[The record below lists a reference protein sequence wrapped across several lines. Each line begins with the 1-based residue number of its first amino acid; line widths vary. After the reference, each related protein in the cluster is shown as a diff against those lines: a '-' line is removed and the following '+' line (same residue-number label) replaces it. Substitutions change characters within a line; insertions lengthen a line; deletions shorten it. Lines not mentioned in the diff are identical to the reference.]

1 MSDGLRDRLNET
13 RKSEEWATTWK
24 PDRGEMLVGTFE
36 KMDTGST
43 KYGESRVAH
52 IRDED
57 GKLWGVW
64 LFHSVLQDQW
74 EQAEPTP
81 GDRVGILYLGKRA
94 GSDYDY
100 HHYDV
105 EVERRDEEPEP
116 AVERVPSPG
125 GEESTLEDPNGELP
139 Y

>member
-13 RKSEEWATTWK
+13 RKSKEWATTWK

-43 KYGESRVAH
+43 KCGESQVAH

-74 EQAEPTP
+74 E
-81 GDRVGILYLGKRA
+81 
-94 GSDYDY
+94 
-100 HHYDV
+100 
-105 EVERRDEEPEP
+105 
-116 AVERVPSPG
+116 
-125 GEESTLEDPNGELP
+125 
-139 Y
+139 